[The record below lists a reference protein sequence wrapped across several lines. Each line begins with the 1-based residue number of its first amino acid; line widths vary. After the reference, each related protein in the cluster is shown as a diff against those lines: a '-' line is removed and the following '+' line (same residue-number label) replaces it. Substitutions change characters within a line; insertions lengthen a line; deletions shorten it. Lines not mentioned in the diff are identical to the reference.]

1 MNLNTRLIK
10 NVTKCKFTTV
20 SGILFSKIF
29 FRTVSITICSCLRV
43 ERFFIFVKS
52 ISLPISSP
60 SNITPHIFPT
70 CLTYVVSAIT
80 LPYFSSAIPDA
91 LSLDNLLASIIFNI
105 NLSPILLLSNVS
117 SSRRMFA
124 DN

>member
-20 SGILFSKIF
+20 SGTLFTTIL
-29 FRTVSITICSCLRV
+29 FRTVCITICSCLRV
-43 ERFFIFVKS
+43 ERFFIFFKS

-60 SNITPHIFPT
+60 SDIAPHIFPT

-80 LPYFSSAIPDA
+80 LSYLSAITDA
-91 LSLDNLLASIIFNI
+91 SSLDNSLASIIFNI

-124 DN
+124 EN